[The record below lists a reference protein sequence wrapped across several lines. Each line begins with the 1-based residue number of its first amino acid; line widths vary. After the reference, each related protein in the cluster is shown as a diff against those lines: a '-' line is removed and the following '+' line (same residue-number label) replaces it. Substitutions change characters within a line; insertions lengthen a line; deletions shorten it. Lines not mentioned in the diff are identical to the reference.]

1 MIDTHLLDWID
12 FDELRIPQQTQA
24 SDTKDCVEDVDH
36 VARAIS
42 NATMVGVLSRGSVFG
57 SPKTQTTHT

>member
-1 MIDTHLLDWID
+1 MMDIHPLDWID
-12 FDELRIPQQTQA
+12 FDELRIAQQTQA
-24 SDTKDCVEDVDH
+24 SDTEDGVEDVNH

-42 NATMVGVLSRGSVFG
+42 NATMVRVLSPPSAFE